1 MLTIHIDFN
10 CESLTRETVST
21 LLRFAASCG
30 YDSVLWEVEDMVRW
44 ETCPECVSRDAFTK
58 AEFREIL
65 DEAKSLGLAPIPLL
79 QTFGHAEYILSH
91 APYSAWR
98 ELPEKKDCYCV
109 SNPAVSDFLK
119 RFLHEYLDLFGD
131 DVRLF
136 HLGGDEAY
144 SFGKCPVCASRDRM
158 ELYAEHL
165 RAVAEELM
173 ERGIRPGCWSD
184 MVLACGDEAI
194 ARHLPRDFILWHWDY
209 GYGTNGASS
218 GRAQRTSLLKERGY
232 DVVFCAAAESAGDD
246 PFLPMYS
253 RHAPNIAAGAKLVRV
268 ESLLGLC
275 VTSWSIRAAS
285 KIAQLPLF
293 ELGALCLRGQT
304 VDGDVRVELAPIL
317 RNVFGDVRP
326 STIYRLTNWKGY
338 SLEGRHWNVY
348 KDAAP
353 PMVGQLDYVLS
364 ENRKYTE
371 GFPDSAIEAIE
382 QNLKDT
388 SQALGELQ
396 SGPTTRLTTA
406 GETLVAGGNLR
417 IKLLQAA
424 LSVLEGRPLPPIP
437 FLETAAYYAREQS
450 DWSAINTARR
460 VWGVLDDRY
469 ADPFDA
475 SVLFHPR
482 TCKA

>member
-1 MLTIHIDFN
+1 MLAIHIDFN

-30 YDSVLWEVEDMVRW
+30 YDSVLWEVEDMVQW
-44 ETCPECVSRDAFTK
+44 ETCPECVSRDAFPK

-65 DEAKSLGLAPIPLL
+65 DEAKALGLAPIPLL

-91 APYSAWR
+91 EPYSAWR

-109 SNPAVSDFLK
+109 STPAVRDFLK

-131 DVRLF
+131 DVRFF

-165 RAVAEELM
+165 RAVAEELL

-184 MVLACGDEAI
+184 MVLACDGDSI
-194 ARHLPRDFILWHWDY
+194 ARHLPRDFVLWHWDY
-209 GYGTNGASS
+209 GYRGDGASS
-218 GRAQRTSLLKERGY
+218 GRAQKTSLLKERGY
-232 DVVFCAAAESAGDD
+232 DIVFCAAAESSGDD

-253 RHAPNIAAGAKLVRV
+253 RHAPNIAAGAKLVRE
-268 ESLLGLC
+268 ESLLGFC

-293 ELGALCLRGQT
+293 ELGARCLRGQ
-304 VDGDVRVELAPIL
+304 VADGDVRVALAPIL
-317 RNVFGDVRP
+317 QNVFGDVRP
-326 STIYRLTNWKGY
+326 TTIYRLTNWRSFG
-338 SLEGRHWNVY
+338 LEGRQWNVY

-364 ENRKYTE
+364 ENRKYTD
-371 GFPDSAIEAIE
+371 GFPNSAIETLE
-382 QNLKDT
+382 NSFNDT
-388 SQALGELQ
+388 FQALTEFQ
-396 SGPTTRLTTA
+396 ASPNMRLTAA
-406 GETLVAGGNLR
+406 GKTLVAGGNLR

-424 LSVLEGRPLPPIP
+424 LAVLEGRRRPPVP
-437 FLETAAYYAREQS
+437 FLETAAFYSREQS
-450 DWSAINTARR
+450 DWSAYRTARR

-482 TCKA
+482 G

>member
-1 MLTIHIDFN
+1 MLAIHIDFN
-10 CESLTRETVST
+10 CESLTRETVSS

-30 YDSVLWEVEDMVRW
+30 YDSVLWEVEDMVQW

-91 APYSAWR
+91 APYFAWR

-109 SNPAVSDFLK
+109 SNSAVRDFLK
-119 RFLHEYLDLFGD
+119 RFLHEYLELFGG

-165 RAVAEELM
+165 RAIAEELLSS
-173 ERGIRPGCWSD
+173 GIRPGCWSD
-184 MVLACGDEAI
+184 MVLACDGDAI
-194 ARHLPRDFILWHWDY
+194 VRHLPRDFVLWHWDY
-209 GYGTNGASS
+209 GYGCNGASS
-218 GRAQRTSLLKERGY
+218 GRAQKTAFLKEHGY
-232 DVVFCAAAESAGDD
+232 DVVFCAAAESCGDD
-246 PFLPMYS
+246 PFLPMYA
-253 RHAPNIAAGAKLVRV
+253 RHAPNIAAGAALVRE

-275 VTSWSIRAAS
+275 VTSWSIRSAS

-293 ELGALCLRGQT
+293 ELGARCLRGPVAD
-304 VDGDVRVELAPIL
+304 VDAELARIL

-326 STIYRLTNWKGY
+326 STVYRLTNWTSYGF
-338 SLEGRHWNVY
+338 EGRQWNVY

-353 PMVGQLDYVLS
+353 PMVGQMDYVLS

-371 GFPDSAIEAIE
+371 SFPGSAIEKVGR
-382 QNLKDT
+382 NLQDT
-388 SQALGELQ
+388 CQALMEMRSCLW
-396 SGPTTRLTTA
+396 PRLTAA
-406 GETLVAGGNLR
+406 GETLVAGAELR
-417 IKLLQAA
+417 LKLLRTILAK
-424 LSVLEGRPLPPIP
+424 LEGRPLPPIP
-437 FLETAAYYAREQS
+437 FLETAVYYAREQS
-450 DWSAINTARR
+450 DWSAVNTARR

-475 SVLFHPR
+475 SVLFQPR
-482 TCKA
+482 G

>member
-21 LLRFAASCG
+21 LLRFASSCG

-91 APYSAWR
+91 TPYSAWR

-109 SNPAVSDFLK
+109 SNPAVRDFLK
-119 RFLHEYLDLFGD
+119 RFLHEYLELFCD

-144 SFGKCPVCASRDRM
+144 SFGKCPACATRDRM

-218 GRAQRTSLLKERGY
+218 GRAQKTSLLKERGY

-253 RHAPNIAAGAKLVRV
+253 RHAPNIAAGANLVRE

-275 VTSWSIRAAS
+275 VTSWSIRATS

-293 ELGALCLRGQT
+293 ELGAHCLRGEIG
-304 VDGDVRVELAPIL
+304 DGDVQTQLAPIL

-326 STIYRLTNWKGY
+326 STIYRLTNWKSHGF
-338 SLEGRHWNVY
+338 EGRQWNVY

-353 PMVGQLDYVLS
+353 PMAGQMDYILS
-364 ENRKYTE
+364 ENRKYTKD
-371 GFPDSAIEAIE
+371 FPDSVISAVE
-382 QNLKDT
+382 QSLADT
-388 SQALGELQ
+388 DQALGELQ
-396 SGPTTRLTTA
+396 TWPTTRITTE
-406 GETLVAGGNLR
+406 GETLVAGGRLR
-417 IKLLQAA
+417 ALLLAAVAAA
-424 LSVLEGRPLPPIP
+424 LRGDSPTSVP

-450 DWSAINTARR
+450 DWSAVNTARR

-475 SVLFHPR
+475 AALFHPR
-482 TCKA
+482 TGKA

>member
-44 ETCPECVSRDAFTK
+44 ETCPECVSHDAFTK

-65 DEAKSLGLAPIPLL
+65 AEAKSLGLAPIPLL

-109 SNPAVSDFLK
+109 SNPAVRDFLK

-165 RAVAEELM
+165 RAVAEELLY
-173 ERGIRPGCWSD
+173 RGIRPGCWSD
-184 MVLACGDEAI
+184 MVLACDGDAI
-194 ARHLPRDFILWHWDY
+194 VRHLPRDFVLWHWDY
-209 GYGTNGASS
+209 GYGFNGASS
-218 GRAQRTSLLKERGY
+218 GRAQKTAFLKERGY
-232 DVVFCAAAESAGDD
+232 DVIFCAAAESCGDD
-246 PFLPMYS
+246 PVLPMYS
-253 RHAPNIAAGAKLVRV
+253 RHAPNIAAGAKLVRE
-268 ESLLGLC
+268 ESLLGFC

-293 ELGALCLRGQT
+293 ELGARCLRGPVAD
-304 VDGDVRVELAPIL
+304 VDAELGRIVRDI
-317 RNVFGDVRP
+317 FGDVRP
-326 STIYRLTNWKGY
+326 ATLYRLTDWRDY
-338 SLEGRHWNVY
+338 SFEGRHWNVY

-353 PMVGQLDYVLS
+353 PMVGQMDYVLS

-371 GFPDSAIEAIE
+371 GFPDSAIEKVE
-382 QNLKDT
+382 RNLQDT
-388 SQALGELQ
+388 CQALIEIRFDP
-396 SGPTTRLTTA
+396 STRLTAA
-406 GETLVAGGNLR
+406 GETLVVGAELR
-417 IKLLQAA
+417 LKLLRTILAK
-424 LSVLEGRPLPPIP
+424 LEGRPLPSIP
-437 FLETAAYYAREQS
+437 FLETAEYYAREQS
-450 DWSAINTARR
+450 DWSAVNTARR

-469 ADPFDA
+469 ADPFNA
-475 SVLFHPR
+475 TVLFHPR
-482 TCKA
+482 V

>member
-1 MLTIHIDFN
+1 MLAIHIDFN
-10 CESLTRETVST
+10 CESLSHETVST

-30 YDSVLWEVEDMVRW
+30 YDSVLWEVEDMVQW

-91 APYSAWR
+91 APYSVWR

-109 SNPAVSDFLK
+109 SRPEVRAFLK
-119 RFLHEYLDLFGD
+119 RLLHEYLELFGD

-144 SFGKCPVCASRDRM
+144 SFGKCPVCANRDRM

-165 RAVAEELM
+165 RAVAEELLA
-173 ERGIRPGCWSD
+173 RGIRPGCWSD
-184 MVLACGDEAI
+184 MVLACDADAM
-194 ARHLPRDFILWHWDY
+194 ARHLPRDFVLWHWDY
-209 GYGTNGASS
+209 GYRGDGASA
-218 GRAQRTSLLKERGY
+218 GRAGKTALLKERGY
-232 DVVFCAAAESAGDD
+232 DIVFCAAAESSGDD

-253 RHAPNIAAGAKLVRV
+253 RHAPNIAAGAKLVRE

-293 ELGALCLRGQT
+293 ELGARCLRGQA
-304 VDGDVRVELAPIL
+304 VDGDVRIELAPIL

-338 SLEGRHWNVY
+338 GLEGRHWNVY

-353 PMVGQLDYVLS
+353 PMVGQMDYVLS

-371 GFPDSAIEAIE
+371 GFPESAIEALE
-382 QNLKDT
+382 NSFNDT
-388 SQALGELQ
+388 FQALTEFQ
-396 SGPTTRLTTA
+396 AAPNMRLTAA

-417 IKLLQAA
+417 IKLLTAA
-424 LSVLEGRPLPPIP
+424 LSVLEGRPLSRIP

-450 DWSAINTARR
+450 DWSAVNTARR

-469 ADPFDA
+469 AAPFDA

-482 TCKA
+482 PV